1 LAAQGLVAAKSYH
14 DFRLPRRVFASAL
27 SPPRFFRYAPARKSA
42 SSGPSKEVEAMHR
55 YRTHTCGALGL
66 AEEGQTVRLSGW
78 CHRIRDHG
86 GVLFIDLRDHYGLTQ
101 CVVDPDSPAFGQAE
115 KLRSEFVVRVDG
127 KLRKRPPGT
136 ENPDMPTGYVEV
148 YVREIETLG
157 PASELPMPVF
167 GDQPYPEDTRLK
179 YRFLDL
185 RRDKLHANIMLRG
198 RIIDWLRASMKKQG
212 FFEFQTP
219 ILTASSPE
227 GARDFLVPSRI
238 HPGKFYALPQ
248 APQQFKQLV
257 MVAGFD
263 RYFQIAPCFRDEDA
277 RADRSPGEFYQLD
290 IEMSFVT
297 QEDVFAAVEPVLRG
311 VFEEFG
317 GGKAVTQKFPLI
329 PYKQAMLEYGV
340 DKPDLRNPI
349 RIADVTDIFSRD
361 DVTFNAFREVIKAG
375 GVVRAV
381 PAPGAAKQPRSFF
394 DKLNDWAK
402 GEGAPGLGYIIF
414 EGEGE
419 TLAGK
424 GPIAKFLPPAAQR
437 ALVAAAGLKA
447 GDAVFFACD
456 KEAKAAKL
464 AGAARIRIGNDLG
477 ICKKDVF
484 EFCWIV
490 DFPMYEW
497 NEDEKRIDFSHN
509 PFSMPQG
516 GFAALE
522 TKDPLEIL
530 AFQYDIVCNGVELSS
545 GAIRNHHPDVM
556 RKAFAIAGYGEDA
569 LLEKFGG
576 MYRAFQCGAPPHGGI
591 APGVDRIVML
601 LAGEENLR
609 EVVLFPMNQRAEDL
623 MMGAPSSATPKQL
636 RELHIRLNLPE
647 K

>member
-1 LAAQGLVAAKSYH
+1 
-14 DFRLPRRVFASAL
+14 
-27 SPPRFFRYAPARKSA
+27 
-42 SSGPSKEVEAMHR
+42 MHR
-55 YRTHTCGALGL
+55 YRTHTCGALTL
-66 AEEGQTVRLSGW
+66 AEDGAHVRLSGW

-86 GVLFIDLRDHYGLTQ
+86 GLLFIDLRDHYGLTQ
-101 CVVDPDSPAFGQAE
+101 CVVDPDSPAFAEAE
-115 KLRSEFVVRVDG
+115 KLRSEFVIRVDG
-127 KLRKRPPGT
+127 RVRKRPPGT
-136 ENPDMPTGYVEV
+136 ENPEMSTGLVEV
-148 YVREIETLG
+148 YLREIEVLG
-157 PASELPMPVF
+157 PAGDLPLPVF
-167 GDQPYPEDTRLK
+167 GDQPYPEDTRLR

-185 RRDKLHANIMLRG
+185 RRDKLHQNIMLRG
-198 RIIDWLRASMKKQG
+198 QIIDSLRRRMKREG

-227 GARDFLVPSRI
+227 GARDFLVPSRL
-238 HPGKFYALPQ
+238 HPGEFYALPQ
-248 APQQFKQLV
+248 APQQFKQLI

-317 GGKAVTQKFPLI
+317 RGRPVTQTFPRI
-329 PYKQAMLEYGV
+329 PYAQAMLDYGA

-349 RIADVTDIFSRD
+349 KIADVTETFARD
-361 DVTFNAFREVIKAG
+361 DVTFNAFKQVIKGG
-375 GVVRAV
+375 GVVRAI
-381 PAPGAAKQPRSFF
+381 PAPGAAMQPRSFF
-394 DKLNDWAK
+394 DKLNEWAR

-414 EGEGE
+414 DGEGDN
-419 TLAGK
+419 LAGK
-424 GPIAKFLPPAAQR
+424 GPIAKFLSAEAQR
-437 ALVAAAGLKA
+437 ALAAKARVKA

-464 AGAARIRIGNDLG
+464 AGLARVRIGNELKISRTDG
-477 ICKKDVF
+477 F
-484 EFCWIV
+484 ELCWIV

-497 NEDEKRIDFSHN
+497 NEDEKKIDFSHN

-516 GFAALE
+516 GLEALE
-522 TKDPLEIL
+522 TQDPLTIN
-530 AFQYDIVCNGVELSS
+530 AFQYDIVCNGIELSS
-545 GAIRNHHPDVM
+545 GAIRNHRPDVM
-556 RKAFAIAGYGEDA
+556 RKAFEIAGYGPDV
-569 LLEKFGG
+569 LEQRFGG
-576 MYRAFQCGAPPHGGI
+576 LYRAFQCGAPPHGGI

-623 MMGAPSSATPKQL
+623 LMGAPSPATPKQL
-636 RELHIRLNLPE
+636 RELSIRVVPPE